1 LKQLLA
7 VLDDPDLAGQT
18 TGTDDLKQLA
28 EGFVRLAELENAM
41 AVRAAAPAVPV
52 LPGPAPDPSDP
63 AAVVTKIIVYSAA
76 DTNVTPPVEV
86 VRRMPPWAPTPV
98 IARSAEYR
106 GDLEIIVN
114 EIGAVESAV
123 MNRSTVPTY
132 DLVLLEA
139 ARRWRFK
146 PAMLDKQAVKYRLI
160 YSVTLSPRRISG
172 TATNI
177 ASNRD
182 SPTAMLDRGFR
193 PSKKD
198 ASRTGV

>member
-1 LKQLLA
+1 
-7 VLDDPDLAGQT
+7 
-18 TGTDDLKQLA
+18 
-28 EGFVRLAELENAM
+28 
-41 AVRAAAPAVPV
+41 
-52 LPGPAPDPSDP
+52 
-63 AAVVTKIIVYSAA
+63 VVTKIIVYSAA

-160 YSVTLSPRRISG
+160 YSVTLSPRR
-172 TATNI
+172 
-177 ASNRD
+177 
-182 SPTAMLDRGFR
+182 
-193 PSKKD
+193 
-198 ASRTGV
+198 